1 MVTHT
6 IEMTN
11 QRFPYLLKLIFW
23 LIIIKALSVYGVY
36 FAGIGL
42 LPDEAMHWVWS
53 KALHCGLYSKPPGI
67 TWEIAC
73 GTLCFGN
80 TEVGVRIG
88 ALILSFALSLSI
100 YFLARRGGLEGR
112 FAFWSAI
119 AFSVTPFAV
128 FSTFLAT
135 ADCGFALFWVL
146 ASAVFVKA
154 LLENRPHS
162 FITIGIMVALGAL
175 FHWTIYLLWLPIIAF
190 SLWQRKLNLRFIV
203 GLIISAIPLIP
214 SIIWNASHEWVT
226 FRALLPV
233 GPTAD
238 RAIWSGPLRF
248 LVEQIEL
255 VSPLIFVLIIIATI
269 GLARQLKK
277 LPLSIAFYFWTFVGM
292 FLFVLAL
299 SFFKRVHSNWAV
311 ASLLTAFP
319 MLLAYAA
326 MSRISFMRWL
336 KAGMLLSIAIVV
348 IAFLAPKYSLTA
360 YRSNPWKNALGW
372 DRLEKGLMQAGYD
385 PQKHFLFSG
394 SNKTVNI
401 LSFYGPDKKQAYFF
415 NLKGV
420 AAPKSSWMQ
429 KMAEKEVGKTGY
441 FVTIVEGPQ
450 ALQQALVVQEK
461 ERRELESYFSDVSGT
476 LVIIPLYENRGQ
488 TVKAAVVIRAEGY
501 NGRLPEP
508 KTEK

>member
-23 LIIIKALSVYGVY
+23 LIIIKALSVYGIY

-80 TEVGVRIG
+80 SEFGVRIG

-100 YFLARRGGLEGR
+100 YFLARKGGLEGR

-119 AFSVTPFAV
+119 AFSLTPFAV
-128 FSTFLAT
+128 FSTFLAMP
-135 ADCGFALFWVL
+135 DCGFALFWVL
-146 ASAVFVKA
+146 ASAAFVKA
-154 LLENRPHS
+154 LLEDRVHS
-162 FITIGIMVALGAL
+162 YITIGIMIAFGAL
-175 FHWTIYLLWLPIIAF
+175 FHWTIYLLWVPIIIF
-190 SLWQRKLNLRFIV
+190 SLWQRKLNLRFIL
-203 GLIISAIPLIP
+203 GLVISAIPLIP
-214 SIIWNASHEWVT
+214 SIIWNATHDWVT
-226 FRALLPV
+226 FCALWQV
-233 GPTAD
+233 GQATDASF
-238 RAIWSGPLRF
+238 WSGPVRF

-255 VSPLIFVLIIIATI
+255 VSPLIFVLIIIAAI

-292 FLFVLAL
+292 FLFVFAL
-299 SFFKRVHSNWAV
+299 SFFKKVHSNWAV

-326 MSRISFMRWL
+326 MSRVLFMRWL
-336 KAGMLLSIAIVV
+336 QAGMLFSVVIVT
-348 IAFLAPKYSLTA
+348 IAFLAPKYPITA

-394 SNKTVNI
+394 SNRTVNI
-401 LSFYGPDKKQAYFF
+401 LSFYGPEKKQAYFF
-415 NLKGV
+415 NLKGLP
-420 AAPKSSWMQ
+420 ARYPSWTQ
-429 KMAEKEVGKTGY
+429 KMAEKEVGKTGF

-450 ALQQALVVQEK
+450 ALQRALEVQEK
-461 ERRELESYFSDVSGT
+461 EKRELAAYFSDVSGT
-476 LVIIPLYENRGQ
+476 LVIIPLYEDKGQ

-501 NGRLPEP
+501 NGKLPEP
-508 KTEK
+508 K